1 MKQLRIRIPG
11 KIIEI
16 PYLVIKGKEKGRR
29 CILSGGMHG
38 DEVNGIALTQK
49 FVDYAR
55 KHDIEDD
62 LKGEI
67 VVFPILNL
75 SGFEKHI
82 RQIAYDKKDLNRSFN
97 RKKDKTASNFIANSL
112 ERHFY
117 SKADI
122 AIDCHDS
129 GHRNMLIPHTR
140 VHKHESH
147 LCTDCTHQM
156 ARAFGS
162 KIIVERKGK
171 PGMLAVEMAKKYTLP
186 VLTIEIGG
194 ALKVAHDFL
203 QQGLEGIINIL
214 RQQDFLPG
222 EVYFPRKQY
231 YLHDRYGV
239 PSKHTGLLK
248 FTKKL
253 GQRVHRGDNIG
264 SIYVPEKARREELI
278 VPMCGLLFSIQHADS
293 IAADEIM
300 YSILEDKKCH
310 NKRLRTAR
318 MFEEIKNIQM

>member
-38 DEVNGIALTQK
+38 DEVNGIALVQR
-49 FVDYAR
+49 FLEYAR
-55 KHDIEDD
+55 KHKLEKE

-75 SGFEKHI
+75 SGFEKHV

-97 RKKDKTASNFIANSL
+97 RKDKTASNFMANSL

-129 GHRNMLIPHTR
+129 GERNMLIPHTR

-147 LCTDCTHQM
+147 LCTECTHQM

-171 PGMLAVEMAKKYTLP
+171 AGMLAVEMSRKHTLP

-203 QQGLEGIINIL
+203 HQGLEGIINIL
-214 RQQDFLPG
+214 RQQDFFPG
-222 EVYFPRKQY
+222 EVTYPRKQY
-231 YLHDRYGV
+231 YLHNRYGV
-239 PSKHTGLLK
+239 PSKYTGLLK
-248 FTKKL
+248 FNKKL
-253 GQRVHRGDNIG
+253 GHRVHRGDKIG
-264 SIYVPEKARREELI
+264 TIYVPEKARQEDLTS
-278 VPMCGLLFSIQHADS
+278 PMCGLLFSIQHADS
-293 IAADEIM
+293 IVAGETM

-310 NKRLRTAR
+310 TKRLRTAR
-318 MFEEIKNIQM
+318 MFEEIKNIHM